1 MWSQERENGTVRY
14 FERYTNY
21 LTGQTKIASVTL
33 KTANSSKAMRELSKK
48 IKAYQDLSPKS
59 ESYLT
64 LNKLMEK
71 YLDVTKAILKESTY
85 LKKVREFKV
94 LKEILDGK
102 CRADRL
108 NADYCRLKLEEHDQ
122 KPCTRNER
130 IKHIKALYRWAYQSG
145 TLSNV
150 DWIDRLTYYPD
161 RKKDRIVEKYLEKD
175 ELTAVI
181 GAMNV
186 QKWKLLTEFLILT
199 GMRIGEALALT
210 PKDVDSSTRLITID
224 KTYVMELRKVTEPK
238 TYNSYREIYIQ
249 DELTD
254 VITEINPG
262 TRYFFEEKGK
272 PYHYDAYRKY
282 LAETTDKTIGR
293 RLTPHALRHTAC
305 SLWAAEGI
313 QWETIARR
321 LGHGAD
327 AKVTK
332 EVYFHVTQ
340 KLKEK
345 EASAF
350 NSVKMVAE
358 W

>member
-1 MWSQERENGTVRY
+1 MWSQKRENGSVRY

-33 KTANSSKAMRELSKK
+33 KTANSSKAMRELSRK
-48 IKAYQDLSPKS
+48 IKAYQDIAPKS

-64 LNKLMEK
+64 LNRLMEM
-71 YLDVTKAILKESTY
+71 YLGANKANLKESTY
-85 LKKVREFKV
+85 IKKCREFKV

-108 NADYCRLKLEEHDQ
+108 NADYCRLKLEGHDP
-122 KPCTRNER
+122 KACTRNER

-161 RKKDRIVEKYLEKD
+161 RKKDRIAEKYLERD
-175 ELTAVI
+175 ELAAVI

-186 QKWKLLTEFLILT
+186 QKWKILTEFLVLT

-210 PKDVDSSTRLITID
+210 PKDVDLSTRMICID
-224 KTYVMELRKVTEPK
+224 KTYVMELRKVTDPK

-249 DELTD
+249 DELMD
-254 VITEINPG
+254 VIREIIPG
-262 TRYFFEEKGK
+262 KKYFFQGEGK

-293 RLTPHALRHTAC
+293 KLTPHALRHTAC